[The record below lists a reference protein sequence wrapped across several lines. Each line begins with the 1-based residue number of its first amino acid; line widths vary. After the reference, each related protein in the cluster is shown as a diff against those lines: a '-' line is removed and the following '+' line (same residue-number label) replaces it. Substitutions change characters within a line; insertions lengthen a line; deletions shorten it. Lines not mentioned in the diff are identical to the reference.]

1 MIYCEDKLICIIYE
15 KVEKSKNNNERASKQ
30 RARARKRE
38 GKERKRD
45 ILENKHTRLN
55 YFLIN
60 NTQIRNTSI
69 LEIRDDSRQ
78 FFYLLEFGTIR
89 LLPLAELPRLS
100 PGLPPGSNAFL
111 ENFTFPFMSFSTTC
125 TSIFSPIVNTP
136 SATSVRV

>member
-15 KVEKSKNNNERASKQ
+15 KVEKSKNINERASKQ

-69 LEIRDDSRQ
+69 
-78 FFYLLEFGTIR
+78 
-89 LLPLAELPRLS
+89 
-100 PGLPPGSNAFL
+100 
-111 ENFTFPFMSFSTTC
+111 
-125 TSIFSPIVNTP
+125 
-136 SATSVRV
+136 